1 MGLLEKARG
10 DNVLDLRRMKIS
22 EALDEFD
29 SQRNKKFSA
38 RDREKIQQVVQ
49 ELGLSSFALKFRDD
63 NGALVYI
70 FDLNGD
76 VLHVHATMLVA
87 RRTFSGATNR
97 GAKPYEF
104 HRYHFPLSKW
114 ADS

>member
-1 MGLLEKARG
+1 
-10 DNVLDLRRMKIS
+10 MKIA

-29 SQRNKKFSA
+29 SQRHKGFSA
-38 RDREKIQQVVQ
+38 RDCEKIQQVAQ
-49 ELGLSSFALKFRDD
+49 ELGLSNFALKFRED
-63 NGALVYI
+63 NGAVVYI

-87 RRTFSGATNR
+87 RQAFSGAINR